1 MANNETIKLKVSS
14 NSKNIS
20 LNIQNSNPYYS
31 LNAQNGNPYYVGA
44 RAYVEQNEDGATITI
59 IDKEGE
65 TTATVNNG
73 ADGATGADGVGIES
87 IDKTSTVGL
96 VDTYTITYTDDSTST
111 FDVTNGKDAE
121 NAITDVEVN
130 GVSVVSDSVAEI
142 TVPTDTADLTN
153 GAGYIT
159 GYTET
164 DPTVP
169 SWAKASSK
177 PSYAFSEIDS
187 KPTSVSGYGITDA
200 YTKSEIDGLVSGV
213 LHYKGTKAT
222 TSALPSSGNTTGDV
236 WHVTADGSEW
246 AWDGTQW
253 QELGT
258 AVDLSGYVPTSRT
271 VNGKALS
278 SNITLSASDVSAL
291 PNSTV
296 IPTKT
301 SDLTNDSGFS
311 SVSVIARGSAGAN
324 IADITIDG
332 VTKKIY
338 SPEEVFLATYGTTTS
353 AQIETA
359 YQNGLVVCTK
369 YGNQIYTLCMRES
382 GSVHN
387 FSSTSK
393 YEDGDVYI
401 SVIRCTNSVWSTV
414 ATVIPAS
421 ASDIPA
427 ATSDLTNDSGFIT
440 ASDIPVEVF
449 WATYGTTTTA
459 EIVQATIA
467 SKIIFAEYGSR
478 IYSLSKINSSSSHD
492 FTCFDSGVEYCI
504 SCNGNV
510 WTASQTSFV
519 PLDSYGKVDAS
530 YLPVYSGGVSP

>member
-1 MANNETIKLKVSS
+1 MANNETIKLKVLS

-31 LNAQNGNPYYVGA
+31 LNTQNGNPYYVGA

-73 ADGATGADGVGIES
+73 ADGATGATGADGVGIES

-121 NAITDVEVN
+121 NAITDVEVD
-130 GVSVVSDSVAEI
+130 GVSVVTDGVAEI
-142 TVPTDTADLTN
+142 TMPTVPTKTSDLTN
-153 GAGYIT
+153 DSGFIT

-177 PSYAFSEIDS
+177 PSYTFSEIDS

-301 SDLTNDSGFS
+301 SDLTNDSGF
-311 SVSVIARGSAGAN
+311 I
-324 IADITIDG
+324 
-332 VTKKIY
+332 
-338 SPEEVFLATYGTTTS
+338 TS
-353 AQIETA
+353 AS
-359 YQNGLVVCTK
+359 VPTK
-369 YGNQIYTLCMRES
+369 
-382 GSVHN
+382 
-387 FSSTSK
+387 
-393 YEDGDVYI
+393 
-401 SVIRCTNSVWSTV
+401 
-414 ATVIPAS
+414 
-421 ASDIPA
+421 
-427 ATSDLTNDSGFIT
+427 TSDLTNDSGFIT
-440 ASDIPVEVF
+440 SADVPQEIF
-449 WATYGTTTTA
+449 RATYGTTTYQQMVGA
-459 EIVQATIA
+459 IEDGYHVVL
-467 SKIIFAEYGSR
+467 KNGFEYTPLTNANNNTFTFVNVSGNGDTKVMALNFTNGWSTQTFDNQR
-478 IYSLSKINSSSSHD
+478 IYYAIYGTTTNAELEAALTAGKLICAIYQSSILTYFSQRVAQNSHD
-492 FTCFDSGVEYCI
+492 FVGIAWGLPVTLHCLKCDNNQWSH
-504 SCNGNV
+504 
-510 WTASQTSFV
+510 SQTSI
-519 PLDSYGKVDAS
+519 PELDSNGKIDAT
-530 YLPVYSGGVSP
+530 YLPVYSGGVS